1 MFQTEIIDMHKKSS
15 IIEDLPKSLEFSSA
29 WFIFI
34 LVLLKLV
41 CYSISICTIC
51 DRRLLKALLNRN
63 PKKEEMKLNRKKMEL
78 TVLFNVCLERKSDER
93 INVPKFLVDTVV
105 HL

>member
-34 LVLLKLV
+34 LVLLKLA

-63 PKKEEMKLNRKKMEL
+63 PKKEEMKRNRKKMEL